1 MKPEGFMT
9 RAQYEFLNRIY
20 ERLNR
25 FKTAEFSQADLFG
38 ENPTKHDLAR
48 VRAIM
53 SKGVEAGFWSY
64 SVERTGRVKATYRF
78 RPLVKVVFLE
88 NK

>member
-20 ERLNR
+20 GRLN
-25 FKTAEFSQADLFG
+25 FLNIAEFSQTDLFG
-38 ENPTKHDLAR
+38 ENPTKQEQAR
-48 VRAIM
+48 LRLVL
-53 SKGVEAGFWSY
+53 SKGVKAGFWSY
-64 SVERTGRVKATYRF
+64 TVERTGRVKATYRF